1 MEQNYLLILYVSA
14 LALTILCCILQFF
27 SYKAREKRLH
37 DRLLEMLDQ
46 AAAGTFADRQLNETP
61 MSALENS
68 LWRYLC
74 DNQTAYQEIR
84 LQKESM
90 QQLISDLAHQAATP
104 VSNIMLYAQL
114 LTENALQTDDGQA
127 ELTEAVQ
134 VIASQIE
141 ELDFFIQ
148 ALVKLSRLETGI
160 ICVHPKRQELDSV
173 LSAVKQ
179 QFIRKASDKQIHF
192 EVESSKQQAL
202 FDRKWT
208 LEAISNLVDNA
219 IKYTPE
225 GGAVA
230 VRVQVYT
237 IFLRIDVS
245 DTGIGIAE
253 EEQGSIFT
261 RFYRTAAV
269 SDEKGVGIG
278 LYLAR
283 EVAKAQGGYIKVT
296 SRPGQGSTFSFFL
309 QT

>member
-27 SYKAREKRLH
+27 SYKTREKRLY

-114 LTENALQTDDGQA
+114 LNENALQTDDGQA

-134 VIASQIE
+134 VIASQME

-160 ICVHPKRQELDSV
+160 ICVHPKRQEIDSV

-296 SRPGQGSTFSFFL
+296 SQPGQGSTFSFFL

>member
-27 SYKAREKRLH
+27 SYKAREKRLY

-114 LTENALQTDDGQA
+114 LNENALQTDDGQA

-134 VIASQIE
+134 VIASQME

-160 ICVHPKRQELDSV
+160 ICVHPKRQEIDSV

-237 IFLRIDVS
+237 IFLRIDVT

-296 SRPGQGSTFSFFL
+296 SQPGQGSTFSFFL